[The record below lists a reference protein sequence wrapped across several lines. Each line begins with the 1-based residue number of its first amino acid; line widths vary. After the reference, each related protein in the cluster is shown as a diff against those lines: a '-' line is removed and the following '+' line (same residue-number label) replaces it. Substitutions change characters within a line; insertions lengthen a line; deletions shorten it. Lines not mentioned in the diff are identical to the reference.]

1 MTVWIALV
9 FLLVL
14 WTFGPALMCV
24 DPRDAFPDAGDNIIV
39 FLAIASLCFGAGCC
53 IAFLALPLLLRVI
66 SGMHLPPF
74 PGSMSESTRLVLL
87 FCLPL
92 RLLQPMRI

>member
-1 MTVWIALV
+1 MSTLNVVVLV

-53 IAFLALPLLLRVI
+53 IAFLALATALARDIRNAPSSI
-66 SGMHLPPF
+66 P
-74 PGSMSESTRLVLL
+74 RLHV
-87 FCLPL
+87 
-92 RLLQPMRI
+92 